1 MDLQLDYG
9 DFSVKKA
16 EESYE
21 GISYY
26 DLAIENEEQSITKL
40 IRRTLETTLGYIKQA
55 IVTQAG
61 VNLLDEDYGN
71 PLYGKL
77 GDLLTP
83 SFIVQAESGILNA
96 LSKLKDIPSLIINS
110 VNIIN
115 VGLNSLTIEVTFT
128 YNSNQTSTT
137 FNLPT

>member
-26 DLAIENEEQSITKL
+26 DLAIETEEQSITKL
-40 IRRTLETTLGYIKQA
+40 IRRTLETPLGYIKQA

-128 YNSNQTSTT
+128 YNNNQTSTT

>member
-40 IRRTLETTLGYIKQA
+40 IRRTLETPLGYIKQA

-71 PLYGKL
+71 LYM
-77 GDLLTP
+77 
-83 SFIVQAESGILNA
+83 ESWEIC
-96 LSKLKDIPSLIINS
+96 
-110 VNIIN
+110 
-115 VGLNSLTIEVTFT
+115 
-128 YNSNQTSTT
+128 
-137 FNLPT
+137 